1 MIRLVRKGGLRPTG
15 DASGEQG
22 EMQWRI
28 QSQIA
33 YGRELEDGDGRAV
46 NPLRESRGMGGRRD
60 PWPVNPGADFF
71 AFVGCKMGSQFL

>member
-15 DASGEQG
+15 DAFGKQG

-33 YGRELEDGDGRAV
+33 YGRELEDGEGRAL
-46 NPLRESRGMGGRRD
+46 NPLRARWGMDGRMD

-71 AFVGCKMGSQFL
+71 VFVGCKMVEQFL